1 MMIRIEVNKNGHY
14 YSNNNT
20 NNINNGGPKN
30 HQQHQQR
37 QQHHSVVRKNAI
49 QNGAKVHL
57 SEDLRVPKV
66 IAS

>member
-1 MMIRIEVNKNGHY
+1 MIRIEVNKNGHY

-30 HQQHQQR
+30 HQQHQQ

-66 IAS
+66 IVS

>member
-30 HQQHQQR
+30 HQQHQQ

-66 IAS
+66 IVS